1 MAIEKIVQKFQSA
14 VEADRADRAYYR
26 SLTPQRRLD
35 IMLEIIYNHHTGGN
49 PDATLPRLS
58 RVCRVVKRAQS

>member
-1 MAIEKIVQKFQSA
+1 MAIVVKRFESA
-14 VEADRADRAYYR
+14 ADADRADRAYYR

-35 IMLEIIYNHHTGGN
+35 ITLEIIYNHHTGGN
-49 PDATLPRLS
+49 PDATLARLS